1 MVALGKG
8 KKKSKN
14 DSVNDLMHN
23 QTWPNYIKKKKK
35 DKLEKPWDNDNFA
48 TQELLLE
55 RH

>member
-1 MVALGKG
+1 MALGKG
-8 KKKSKN
+8 EKN

-23 QTWPNYIKKKKK
+23 QTWPNYIKKKKKK